1 MHAHAAVVEDRVF
14 LGIVN
19 HSSTIIRQN
28 LYTSSPLAADSSLHI
43 VLHRA
48 TGMQRSVCLIL
59 LRDVCVVRIFGLG
72 AREQRTRVRRER
84 TGGSHA
90 AAESHIII
98 IYYYVYIRTT
108 TRRGGGPVGLH
119 FFFAYNGRRCHT
131 DIIIFLLINDDPV
144 TRTRPI
150 DTTFFPY
157 TRPPRRA
164 YPCRLVIDR
173 MFWRTVRFARGT
185 RVWAD
190 EKMFSSRCRRLTRT
204 GLISTHRV
212 PHTWT
217 YYDMRAHFEYYFFFF
232 FFFFPVIIQTFWNVH
247 YNI

>member
-28 LYTSSPLAADSSLHI
+28 LYTSSPLAVDSSLHI

-90 AAESHIII
+90 EPHIII

-119 FFFAYNGRRCHT
+119 FFSRTTEDVAT
-131 DIIIFLLINDDPV
+131 PILL
-144 TRTRPI
+144 
-150 DTTFFPY
+150 
-157 TRPPRRA
+157 
-164 YPCRLVIDR
+164 
-173 MFWRTVRFARGT
+173 
-185 RVWAD
+185 
-190 EKMFSSRCRRLTRT
+190 
-204 GLISTHRV
+204 
-212 PHTWT
+212 
-217 YYDMRAHFEYYFFFF
+217 YFC
-232 FFFFPVIIQTFWNVH
+232 
-247 YNI
+247 